1 MNNNI
6 SSELAQQLQTTLDSA
21 VESAGIAGATVAVI
35 NSEGTWYGASGVSNL
50 ETEKPLNPED
60 LFNIGSTTKTFTS
73 AAILKL
79 VEEEKL
85 SLQDTL
91 DTWLSDSITSKI
103 PNANEISIEQLLNN
117 TSGIFNY
124 TDNPQF
130 QSDQLAIF
138 VDGAEFDMSREEMIQ
153 NYVVGEDSYFAP
165 GESFEY
171 SNTNY
176 LLLGMIIESAA
187 GNSYKNE
194 VNRLILEP
202 LGLDNTYFMGDE
214 IPEKILVNSYA
225 DVIGQ
230 DGIPEDAT
238 EAFSSLPVTLAD
250 GGIISN
256 TQDVAR
262 FSDALF
268 GGELLT
274 PESLNTML
282 SWSNIDQR
290 EIELEAVDQYGL
302 GIYEEQ
308 TPWGEIWG
316 HDGGAAGYI
325 SRMRYFPESDSTVV
339 VLTNQAFI
347 PLTEA
352 IDSIFSAVNT
362 TLFGEPSSDITTEEW
377 VDSFNSNFVNDLI
390 DVFDGINSKAD
401 LIALI
406 DDEKQLADDAVDLD
420 KYAQLINNP
429 DYADDSRKLQKFLKF
444 GVIVEEESNVMV
456 GNEAD
461 NTLAGENRNDI
472 IAGGL
477 GNDLIFGQGGDD
489 VLRGDLNNSSSG
501 GSVGGDDTIY
511 GGTGNDSI
519 GGKAGNDLIFGE
531 AGNDRLWGDAG
542 DDTLV
547 GGLGNDSLNGGVGKD
562 VFVLKLN
569 QGTDKVFDFKV
580 DDDLIDITNLGVAFE
595 DINIT
600 QQGKDAVISVDGS
613 DIAILQDVNADGLSE
628 DNFIN
633 NDSSGLSFPE
643 PTGEYSVG
651 TADYYFKDLER
662 EEIYTEDPDDNRELT
677 VKVWYPTEISEGET
691 AAYFS
696 EELSRELASDF
707 GLSEEELIELN
718 EEISTNSIINA
729 PVADAESDYP
739 VLFFSHGLGTPSEF
753 NTINAEELA
762 SQGYVVVSMNHT
774 YDSPLTVFPDGRIL
788 GQSPVFNVQNDV
800 EFLEVARESVE
811 VRAKDAQFV
820 LDELED
826 INAGDGLLSGKLD
839 LENVG
844 FLGYSLGGAAAA
856 QTLLQDERFKA
867 GINLDGG
874 LFINGVNESLSQPF
888 MFMNNEFFGAG
899 TPSDPISQ
907 ELKEIRESFI
917 ENIENDGYQLK
928 IEDTNHQSFTD
939 IPIFLNELKDAGV
952 DLGELENFI
961 ADIEPERATTI
972 INDYTVAFFDKY
984 LNDEDSPLLEADNS
998 PYPEVTFELL
1008 ETSVATTPEPIF
1020 GTVES
1025 DAIEVEDSNKIVFAG
1040 KGDDLIDASTS
1051 GKGDNRI
1058 YGGQGDDVLILGKD
1072 SRVFGEAGNDGF
1084 FTTSGGNNIV
1094 TGGEG
1099 ADQFWIAVAETP
1111 DAANTITD
1119 FTIGEDVIGISGLGI
1134 GFADVS
1140 ITQQEDN
1147 ALIIVDGINLGI
1159 LQGIESNSLDVDK
1172 FAIV

>member
-153 NYVVGEDSYFAP
+153 NYVAGEDSYFAP

-788 GQSPVFNVQNDV
+788 GQSPVFNVQNDG
-800 EFLEVARESVE
+800 EFLEVTRESVE

-839 LENVG
+839 LDKVG
-844 FLGYSLGGAAAA
+844 FLGYSLGGATAAE
-856 QTLLQDERFKA
+856 TLLQDERFKA

-1051 GKGDNRI
+1051 SKGDNRI
-1058 YGGQGDDVLILGKD
+1058 YAGEGDDILILGGK
-1072 SRVFGEAGNDGF
+1072 SRIFGEEGNDRF
-1084 FTTSGGNNIV
+1084 FATSAGDNII

-1159 LQGIESNSLDVDK
+1159 LQGIESNSLDVDN